1 MEFLLV
7 FVLAFPLVVGNRLV
21 ILVVISQQVYQL
33 LALLSAPCLLGG
45 SLHHQRSCGG
55 RFGQFTFKS
64 KFLLHILYFLTQ
76 LLNNLVLLVY
86 LPLHLRHPPSLLLQH
101 ILALKV
107 AGGIG

>member
-7 FVLAFPLVVGNRLV
+7 LVLALPLVVGNRLV
-21 ILVVISQQVYQL
+21 ILMVISQQIYQL

-45 SLHHQRSCGG
+45 SLHHQRSRSG

-76 LLNNLVLLVY
+76 LLNNQVLLIY
-86 LPLHLRHPPSLLLQH
+86 LPLHLRHPPPFLLQNF
-101 ILALKV
+101 LALKV